1 VNISAEEILRY
12 VLEWLGKNAPD
23 LLARLFDDVPPAKT
37 ILAGPSEAE
46 KKLAE
51 LRRLEGTED

>member
-1 VNISAEEILRY
+1 MNITAEEVLRY
-12 VLEWLGKNAPD
+12 VIDWLAKSAPE
-23 LLARLFDDVPPAKT
+23 LLARLYEDVPPAKT
-37 ILAGPSEAE
+37 ILAGPSAAE

>member
-1 VNISAEEILRY
+1 MNISAEEILRY
-12 VLEWLGKNAPD
+12 VLEWLGKNAPE
-23 LLARLFDDVPPAKT
+23 LLARLFEDVPPAKT
-37 ILAGPSEAE
+37 ILSGPSEAE

>member
-1 VNISAEEILRY
+1 MKVTAEEVLKY

-23 LLARLFDDVPPAKT
+23 LLARLFEDVPPAKT

-46 KKLAE
+46 KKLDE